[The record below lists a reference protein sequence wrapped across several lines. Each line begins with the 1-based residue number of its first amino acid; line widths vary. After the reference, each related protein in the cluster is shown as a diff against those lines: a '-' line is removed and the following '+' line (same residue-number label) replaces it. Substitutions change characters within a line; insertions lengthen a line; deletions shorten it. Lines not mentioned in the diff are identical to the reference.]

1 MPISDR
7 TKSGSKGRTMRPADV
22 SVTTTRSVF
31 HRLRTSA
38 GMEMV
43 PLRETFITVAVYV
56 APIMPRSYNA
66 SLKSLYEV
74 DRYA

>member
-1 MPISDR
+1 M
-7 TKSGSKGRTMRPADV
+7 
-22 SVTTTRSVF
+22 TRSVF

-56 APIMPRSYNA
+56 APFMIAAYNDGEI
-66 SLKSLYEV
+66 SLYECDQCDV
-74 DRYA
+74 T